1 MQSLAQLL
9 NDGGHYTVN
18 EDVTLHWD
26 EAKCYLQ
33 LSSNWNN
40 QRKPYL
46 PRQYIS
52 TASVGSEELYTNEF
66 NWTRKEEENIWKSRR
81 IAIGLVSSCDMA
93 RRSIERAEHSLNII
107 GLHNIKKLLI
117 FLWEKKKV
125 KSCGAF
131 TFHEMNIVEKSSPS
145 PHATGRCC
153 SRPHTH
159 KVIYIYTCAHTHCV
173 YICCCVC
180 FQIASLLFTSQQPAL
195 LFLFSVAPDRA
206 PDLWFINY
214 AIKKE
219 RERNGIHPR
228 SFPMQLYQTNSTQRR
243 FKWVLIYTAALCRKS
258 WNFILLFELL
268 FSRRGER
275 EREREKET
283 GLLHSI
289 GDGSLSLL
297 SLDTISWVV
306 ERAIGGDDIMT
317 GRKQASK
324 IGLLKRKSNWE
335 KPRHNTHTQQCS
347 LLVIWNCR
355 LWSLHHW
362 IRLDTIHLSLSLS
375 EDIDNKNR
383 FFFFFRSAA

>member
-1 MQSLAQLL
+1 
-9 NDGGHYTVN
+9 
-18 EDVTLHWD
+18 
-26 EAKCYLQ
+26 
-33 LSSNWNN
+33 
-40 QRKPYL
+40 
-46 PRQYIS
+46 
-52 TASVGSEELYTNEF
+52 
-66 NWTRKEEENIWKSRR
+66 
-81 IAIGLVSSCDMA
+81 
-93 RRSIERAEHSLNII
+93 
-107 GLHNIKKLLI
+107 
-117 FLWEKKKV
+117 
-125 KSCGAF
+125 
-131 TFHEMNIVEKSSPS
+131 MNIVEKSSPS

-383 FFFFFRSAA
+383 FFFFFFRSAA

>member
-117 FLWEKKKV
+117 FFEEEKKV

-159 KVIYIYTCAHTHCV
+159 TKLYIYIHARTHT
-173 YICCCVC
+173 VC
-180 FQIASLLFTSQQPAL
+180 ISAAVFVSKLLRYYSPASSQL
-195 LFLFSVAPDRA
+195 SFFFFSVVPDRA

-214 AIKKE
+214 AIKK
-219 RERNGIHPR
+219 
-228 SFPMQLYQTNSTQRR
+228 
-243 FKWVLIYTAALCRKS
+243 
-258 WNFILLFELL
+258 
-268 FSRRGER
+268 
-275 EREREKET
+275 REREKWNPPQIISNAT
-283 GLLHSI
+283 VSNKFNPKALQMSSYLH
-289 GDGSLSLL
+289 GCPLS
-297 SLDTISWVV
+297 
-306 ERAIGGDDIMT
+306 
-317 GRKQASK
+317 
-324 IGLLKRKSNWE
+324 
-335 KPRHNTHTQQCS
+335 
-347 LLVIWNCR
+347 
-355 LWSLHHW
+355 
-362 IRLDTIHLSLSLS
+362 
-375 EDIDNKNR
+375 
-383 FFFFFRSAA
+383 

>member
-81 IAIGLVSSCDMA
+81 IAIGLVTSCDMA

-117 FLWEKKKV
+117 FFEEEKKV

-159 KVIYIYTCAHTHCV
+159 KVIYIY
-173 YICCCVC
+173 
-180 FQIASLLFTSQQPAL
+180 
-195 LFLFSVAPDRA
+195 
-206 PDLWFINY
+206 
-214 AIKKE
+214 
-219 RERNGIHPR
+219 IHAR
-228 SFPMQLYQTNSTQRR
+228 
-243 FKWVLIYTAALCRKS
+243 
-258 WNFILLFELL
+258 
-268 FSRRGER
+268 
-275 EREREKET
+275 
-283 GLLHSI
+283 
-289 GDGSLSLL
+289 
-297 SLDTISWVV
+297 
-306 ERAIGGDDIMT
+306 
-317 GRKQASK
+317 
-324 IGLLKRKSNWE
+324 
-335 KPRHNTHTQQCS
+335 THTVCIS
-347 LLVIWNCR
+347 AAVFVSKLLR
-355 LWSLHHW
+355 YYSPASSQ
-362 IRLDTIHLSLSLS
+362 LS
-375 EDIDNKNR
+375 
-383 FFFFFRSAA
+383 FFFFLGSAR

>member
-52 TASVGSEELYTNEF
+52 AASVGSKELYTNEF
-66 NWTRKEEENIWKSRR
+66 NWTRKEEYLEESPHRNWSRFILWYGAKVDR
-81 IAIGLVSSCDMA
+81 A
-93 RRSIERAEHSLNII
+93 RRAFAQYNRVTQYKKVAYISLRKKKKSKAAGRLLSTRWISSRKAPH
-107 GLHNIKKLLI
+107 LHTRPGVVARVRTHTKLYIYIHARTHTVCISAAVFVSKLLRYY
-117 FLWEKKKV
+117 
-125 KSCGAF
+125 SPA
-131 TFHEMNIVEKSSPS
+131 SSQLS
-145 PHATGRCC
+145 
-153 SRPHTH
+153 
-159 KVIYIYTCAHTHCV
+159 
-173 YICCCVC
+173 
-180 FQIASLLFTSQQPAL
+180 FF
-195 LFLFSVAPDRA
+195 FFSVVPDRA

-275 EREREKET
+275 ERE
-283 GLLHSI
+283 
-289 GDGSLSLL
+289 
-297 SLDTISWVV
+297 
-306 ERAIGGDDIMT
+306 
-317 GRKQASK
+317 
-324 IGLLKRKSNWE
+324 KRRQGCCIQSVMG
-335 KPRHNTHTQQCS
+335 PCHYCP
-347 LLVIWNCR
+347 
-355 LWSLHHW
+355 
-362 IRLDTIHLSLSLS
+362 
-375 EDIDNKNR
+375 
-383 FFFFFRSAA
+383 